1 MVYGRKRT
9 VFEHTSAPWIRYSN
23 YEYKTDN
30 DGNLYITVSK
40 DAKPEMYR
48 PMQKA
53 GQLVMDAV
61 NVGLAAMHKDP
72 EKELKE
78 SVLGFVQKYGFLGF
92 MTALPTTADFITYE
106 SVYFPKNHFIK
117 EESLSTVDY
126 LSYFYPFDRLDF
138 KKKGIESGW
147 SVTDLKGIAIAMA
160 MGNAPQAVTMGFQKE
175 YAERYDWIVKEFTD
189 LAFTFMTSFL
199 YYLDYDSLN
208 EDTRSLYRQGIFAFG
223 GISPT
228 YRIALEKDAP
238 VIVWAMHRHIYPQ
251 NFT

>member
-48 PMQKA
+48 PMQET
-53 GQLVMDAV
+53 GQFVIDAV

-92 MTALPTTADFITYE
+92 MTALPTTADFITY
-106 SVYFPKNHFIK
+106 STFPA
-117 EESLSTVDY
+117 D
-126 LSYFYPFDRLDF
+126 
-138 KKKGIESGW
+138 
-147 SVTDLKGIAIAMA
+147 
-160 MGNAPQAVTMGFQKE
+160 
-175 YAERYDWIVKEFTD
+175 
-189 LAFTFMTSFL
+189 
-199 YYLDYDSLN
+199 
-208 EDTRSLYRQGIFAFG
+208 IF
-223 GISPT
+223 
-228 YRIALEKDAP
+228 E
-238 VIVWAMHRHIYPQ
+238 
-251 NFT
+251 

>member
-1 MVYGRKRT
+1 MKNL
-9 VFEHTSAPWIRYSN
+9 FEHTSAPWIRYN
-23 YEYKTDN
+23 GYEYKTDDN
-30 DGNLYITVSK
+30 GGFYITVSK

-48 PMQKA
+48 PMQEA
-53 GQLVMDAV
+53 GQLVIDAL
-61 NVGLAAMHKDP
+61 NVGLAAMHKVP
-72 EKELKE
+72 EEELKE